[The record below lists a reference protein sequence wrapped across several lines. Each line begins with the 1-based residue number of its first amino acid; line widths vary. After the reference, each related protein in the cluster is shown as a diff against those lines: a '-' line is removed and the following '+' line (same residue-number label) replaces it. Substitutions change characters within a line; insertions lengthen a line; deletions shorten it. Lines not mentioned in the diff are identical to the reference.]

1 MIEADRHKRLPED
14 GLMWLGPA
22 QEAQKDAKNLGQGKC
37 QVHRHFCLFQFL
49 IFKNYIY
56 MYVLERETEKRDMRD
71 MWKLQD
77 TFGKSILLPP

>member
-1 MIEADRHKRLPED
+1 
-14 GLMWLGPA
+14 
-22 QEAQKDAKNLGQGKC
+22 
-37 QVHRHFCLFQFL
+37 
-49 IFKNYIY
+49 